1 MAPSGLAHK
10 GETVKTLYAIVLA
23 STLYAL
29 GAADAAMLQDKSGP
43 KDYPTRPLRF
53 LVPYAAAG
61 PTDIMARLVGQKLSE
76 RWGQNV
82 VIDNRAGASGN
93 IGTGLVMRANPDGYT
108 ILVHSSAYV
117 VNPSLYR
124 NAGYDAVKSLIPI
137 INAGASPNMLYVHP
151 TLPVRTLKELI
162 VAGKSKPLTYASPG
176 IGTTPHLTVE
186 LLLKT
191 MNKLEMTHVPYNG
204 AAPAL
209 GAVLGGQ
216 ILLGCGAMPPIVAPV
231 KAGRLHAIAVTSLK
245 RAESLPDVPTVAE
258 SGFPGYEDYTW
269 IAAFAPLGTP
279 NAIVQ
284 KLNTEID
291 RILQMPD
298 VKARLKVL
306 EFEYTPNTSRQFA
319 QYVEKEV
326 AKWGKVVKASG
337 ARVD

>member
-1 MAPSGLAHK
+1 MRKAVKSNLLVTLVFALALAAAGEVMAQKKPDSKPYPS
-10 GETVKTLYAIVLA
+10 
-23 STLYAL
+23 
-29 GAADAAMLQDKSGP
+29 
-43 KDYPTRPLRF
+43 RPLRF

-93 IGTGLVMRANPDGYT
+93 IGTALVMRSNPDGYT

-117 VNPSLYR
+117 VNPSLYT
-124 NAGYDAVKSLIPI
+124 NAGYDAATSLIPI

-151 TLPVRTLKELI
+151 SFQVHSLKELI
-162 VAGKSKPLTYASPG
+162 ANAKGKSYASPG

-191 MNKLEMTHVPYNG
+191 MNKLDLTHVPYNG

-209 GAVLGGQ
+209 AAVLGGQ
-216 ILLGCGAMPPIVAPV
+216 LPIGCGAMPPIIAPV
-231 KAGRLHAIAVTSLK
+231 KAGRLRAIAVTSLK
-245 RAESLPDVPTVAE
+245 RAPSLPEVPTVAE

-269 IAAFAPLGTP
+269 IAAFAPAGTP
-279 NAIVQ
+279 RAIVDT
-284 KLNTEID
+284 LNTEID
-291 RILQMPD
+291 RVLWLPD
-298 VKARLKVL
+298 VKERLAVL
-306 EFEYTPNTSRQFA
+306 AFEYTPNTPQQFA
-319 QYVEKEV
+319 EYVRKEV
-326 AKWGKVVKASG
+326 AKWGKVVKSSG